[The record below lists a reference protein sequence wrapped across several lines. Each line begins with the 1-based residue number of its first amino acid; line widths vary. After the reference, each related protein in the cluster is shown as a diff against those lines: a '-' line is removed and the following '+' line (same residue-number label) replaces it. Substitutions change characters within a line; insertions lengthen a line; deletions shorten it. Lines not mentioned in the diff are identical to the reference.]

1 MIEADLS
8 RLCGSPIFGG
18 LTEEEVKEIL
28 PFFKERR
35 LKRGEVVVREGELGT
50 EMFYILHGSSI
61 VTTRGQTGDD
71 EVLAT
76 LREGDCFGEM
86 CLIEVAPRSATV
98 RATED
103 AILLSLS
110 AKDLRG
116 VSVAN
121 LKTFAMIVMNIARE
135 LSRRLRRADRLLA
148 DFRYNAR
155 ADD

>member
-35 LKRGEVVVREGELGT
+35 LQRGEVVVREGELGA

-61 VTTRGQTGDD
+61 VTARGQTGDD

-76 LREGDCFGEM
+76 LHAGDCFGEM
-86 CLIEVAPRSATV
+86 SLIEVAPRSATV

-103 AILLSLS
+103 AVLLSLS
-110 AKDLRG
+110 AKDLRR

-155 ADD
+155 AD